1 MQVVSFAKINLFLEV
16 IAKLPG
22 NFHEINT
29 VYCSVNLFDTLRFAL
44 TKRGLINL
52 WVNVEELNTGSN
64 LVYQVALFLNKRYK
78 PSNGIEI
85 SLEKNIPISAGLG
98 GGSSNAAVTI
108 KALNALWNLGIS
120 DDELTGIAG
129 EFGSDVP
136 YFLRGGTA
144 LGRGKGDLITPVS
157 DVKIENL
164 LLVNP
169 GIPIASREA
178 YQLVRI
184 PVNPRRLDTGNL
196 DGCVFNRLQ
205 EEISRRYPTIES
217 IIDTLNENGANRAV
231 MSGSGSTCFGIFT
244 DKTLMMTCQKRFVSM
259 GYWTK
264 VLRTIGRDEYQRCFQ
279 NLN

>member
-22 NFHEINT
+22 NFHEIFT

-52 WVNVEELNTGSN
+52 WTNVEELNTDSN
-64 LVYQVALFLNKRYK
+64 LVYKVALFLNARYK
-78 PSNGIEI
+78 PSNGIDI

-108 KALNALWNLGIS
+108 KALNALWELGIS
-120 DDELTGIAG
+120 DDELTEMAA

-144 LGRGKGDLITPVS
+144 LGRGKGDLITPIS
-157 DVKIENL
+157 DIKIGNL

-184 PVNPRRLDTGNL
+184 PVNPRKWDTGDI

-205 EEISRRYPTIES
+205 EEISRRYPTVES
-217 IIDTLNENGANRAV
+217 IIDILNEHGANRAV

-244 DKTLMMTCQKRFVSM
+244 DKTMMMTCQKQFLSM

-264 VLRTIGRDEYQRCFQ
+264 VLRTIGRVEYLRCFQ